1 MGSGGYYSCSQCGFR
16 SDEIWFGGGFIGNDR
31 NPVVRDEIL
40 DGEYGT
46 EPKKILESEPD
57 VHFYGQMDAFRCRC
71 GKFSSKSTVMIF
83 SAEGKQLYAPTMNCE
98 LCGKRMRRLR
108 NPGGK
113 QDCPKCG
120 MQLDFYSTVCWD

>member
-40 DGEYGT
+40 DGEYGDV
-46 EPKKILESEPD
+46 PKKILESEPD

-71 GKFSSKSTVMIF
+71 GKFSSESTVMIF
-83 SAEGKQLYAPTMNCE
+83 SAEGKQLYAPIMNCE

-113 QDCPKCG
+113 QECPKCG